1 MSAPGEVAHCQA
13 MERQL
18 LAAQRPSAHARW
30 GKEGPPLRCWR
41 SLPAGTRA
49 PAWRL
54 LLPVLAAAAGE
65 AQPACRDM
73 HLTTHTRMVLPLSVI
88 QLQENVPCQTIQLPE
103 THSHREGIYTGTGV
117 LVVTLLRAVQ
127 TDDYLKSCSEQ
138 AGSHGS
144 HPPLKG
150 SLERSLREPAG
161 SSLSAH
167 ANVAQA
173 ALSQTPGP
181 TGEPQPA
188 QNRAKLRDAYLERE
202 II

>member
-1 MSAPGEVAHCQA
+1 MEDSSAEDITPPLQPHCNCQTCVGQRATMLEDDLIWSDSEKVVWRMSAPGEVAHCQA

-88 QLQENVPCQTIQLPE
+88 QLQENVPCTDTIQLPE
-103 THSHREGIYTGTGV
+103 THSHREGIIHTGTGV
-117 LVVTLLRAVQ
+117 IGQQNIPTR
-127 TDDYLKSCSEQ
+127 SCVN
-138 AGSHGS
+138 
-144 HPPLKG
+144 LI
-150 SLERSLREPAG
+150 
-161 SSLSAH
+161 
-167 ANVAQA
+167 
-173 ALSQTPGP
+173 TP
-181 TGEPQPA
+181 
-188 QNRAKLRDAYLERE
+188 
-202 II
+202 I